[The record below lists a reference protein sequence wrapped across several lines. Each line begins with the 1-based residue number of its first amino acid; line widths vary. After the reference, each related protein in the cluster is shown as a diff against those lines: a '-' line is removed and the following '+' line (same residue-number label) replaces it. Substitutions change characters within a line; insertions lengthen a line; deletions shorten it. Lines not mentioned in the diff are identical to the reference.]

1 MEKSMITNE
10 MLDSL
15 NVVDMMKSVDIK
27 ASQILMRK
35 EKPREESE
43 KDKLSVMSEIISVE
57 DLP

>member
-15 NVVDMMKSVDIK
+15 NVVDMMKSVDFK

-35 EKPREESE
+35 EKPIEESE

>member
-1 MEKSMITNE
+1 MITNE

-15 NVVDMMKSVDIK
+15 NVEDMMKSVDIK

-35 EKPREESE
+35 EKPIEESE